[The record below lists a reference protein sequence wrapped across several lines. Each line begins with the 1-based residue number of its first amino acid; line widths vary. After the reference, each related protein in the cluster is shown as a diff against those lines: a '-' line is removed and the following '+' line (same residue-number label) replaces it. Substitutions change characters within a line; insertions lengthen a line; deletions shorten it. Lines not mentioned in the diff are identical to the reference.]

1 MAPKAAGDSGAASP
15 PEPASTASAA
25 SAGPAPAPGAPP
37 APAFGLHPRAV
48 GLGPGGVPPPV
59 QAYAAAPAPGGYGY
73 YFAPSGPGGFAPGP
87 DPAAAFAYWP
97 AAPAHRPHHP
107 PAEAPGASTSGPKEA
122 GGGGGAPPVGDEHI
136 YAWDDTSQQPVLADP
151 RVIVELRKQGHVV
164 LNLIDAYRTK
174 IGSLQNA
181 VNGPLLARRDQL
193 VHQAARM
200 QARMDEVAA
209 VKATIERE
217 TRANC
222 EEILERLRSTEA
234 LKLTLLKRYQDDLNR
249 DIHAVQGFVNEV
261 TQSTQTDSMLGFL
274 RSHQALTDAC
284 HRMVNKPLR
293 TQTMEVSADDF
304 EHEARAYSDLA
315 NRYKALSKLLAVKD
329 QMIWQLLHER
339 NQLQVDMNDL
349 VTKYNDE
356 LEAMDEQCQK
366 YAQQLEAS
374 ETEEPAVVEE
384 PEAE

>member
-1 MAPKAAGDSGAASP
+1 M
-15 PEPASTASAA
+15 
-25 SAGPAPAPGAPP
+25 
-37 APAFGLHPRAV
+37 
-48 GLGPGGVPPPV
+48 
-59 QAYAAAPAPGGYGY
+59 QAYAAAPAPVPGGYGY
-73 YFAPSGPGGFAPGP
+73 YFAPGP

-97 AAPAHRPHHP
+97 AAAPAHRPHR
-107 PAEAPGASTSGPKEA
+107 PAEAPGGGGPGASTSGPKEA
-122 GGGGGAPPVGDEHI
+122 GGGGGAPVWDEHI

-315 NRYKALSKLLAVKD
+315 NRYKALSKLLALKD

-374 ETEEPAVVEE
+374 ETEEPVVVEE